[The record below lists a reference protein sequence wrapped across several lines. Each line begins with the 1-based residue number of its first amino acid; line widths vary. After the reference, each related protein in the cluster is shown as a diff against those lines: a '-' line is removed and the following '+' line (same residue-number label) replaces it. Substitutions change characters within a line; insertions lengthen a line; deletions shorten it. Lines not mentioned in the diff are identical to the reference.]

1 MNFKVVPIP
10 AEITNAARATMV
22 SPQYQSLP
30 AFSAIANGYGPCR
43 SCLDTFREGEEHRT
57 SFTYNPFDG
66 ISKIP
71 QPGPVFIHSE
81 ACQEFDGPGFPAG
94 IRHLPMLLEAFDESG
109 EFIERVP
116 VRGELLESLIAE
128 ILSRP
133 RVRLINIRNAEAGC
147 FIARIERA

>member
-10 AEITNAARATMV
+10 EELSATARATMV

-30 AFSAIANGYGPCR
+30 AFSAIADGYGPCR

-66 ISKIP
+66 ISSVP

-81 ACQEFDGPGFPAG
+81 ACDEFGGPGFPAG
-94 IRHLPMLLEAFDESG
+94 IRHLPMLLEAFDRSG
-109 EFIERVP
+109 EFIERVAA
-116 VRGELLESLIAE
+116 RDELLESQISE
-128 ILSRP
+128 ILSGP
-133 RVRLINIRNAEAGC
+133 TVRLINLRNAEAGC

>member
-10 AEITNAARATMV
+10 AEISGAARATMV
-22 SPQYQSLP
+22 SPQYESLP
-30 AFSAIANGYGPCR
+30 AFSAIADGYGPCR
-43 SCLDTFREGEEHRT
+43 SCLDTFREGEERRT
-57 SFTYNPFDG
+57 SFTYNPFDR

-81 ACQEFDGPGFPAG
+81 TCDEFRGPGFPAA
-94 IRHLPMLLEAFDESG
+94 IRHLPMLLEAFDQSG

-116 VRGELLESLIAE
+116 ASDKLLESQIAE
-128 ILSRP
+128 ILSQP
-133 RVRLINIRNAEAGC
+133 EVRLINLRNAEAGC